1 MGSVEVAES
10 RGITLCEGAL
20 QLLRVC
26 CLLFVGICFFACLA
40 EIQQIFKARK
50 QTTNAILCVSGDG
63 IRVADQSG
71 RQLIVDQNIER
82 VSFCSPV
89 LYSYAVCISLL
100 ALYLYNRTVT
110 TARDLLTFVGT
121 GQQSAGCAM
130 AFRLLTN
137 RFIF

>member
-26 CLLFVGICFFACLA
+26 CLLFVGIGICFFACLA
-40 EIQQIFKARK
+40 EMQQIFKARK

-89 LYSYAVCISLL
+89 LYSYAVSFL